1 MGTNRRASAATTAWV
16 AHRSCRGR
24 IRHIRGGE
32 FMQHMLWR
40 TSWTPSGAQ
49 AGKPWPRVDRRNRYH
64 QQYEG
69 RYCLMPSQCDKLYH
83 TLPARLTESD
93 FAMPSCLVYEKKRG
107 PFGIGEPTTTYHPRL
122 QLDYYP
128 GPCPR
133 RRQILQGVSAEVSF
147 RLPLW

>member
-1 MGTNRRASAATTAWV
+1 MIDGHQPPRVCSDNSVGGTQILSRQNQTHPRRRVYAAHAV
-16 AHRSCRGR
+16 AH
-24 IRHIRGGE
+24 
-32 FMQHMLWR
+32 FL
-40 TSWTPSGAQ
+40 GAQ
-49 AGKPWPRVDRRNRYH
+49 AGKPWPRIDRRIRCH

-93 FAMPSCLVYEKKRG
+93 FAMPSCLVYHKKKG
-107 PFGIGEPTTTYHPRL
+107 STTTYHPRL
-122 QLDYYP
+122 QLDYYL